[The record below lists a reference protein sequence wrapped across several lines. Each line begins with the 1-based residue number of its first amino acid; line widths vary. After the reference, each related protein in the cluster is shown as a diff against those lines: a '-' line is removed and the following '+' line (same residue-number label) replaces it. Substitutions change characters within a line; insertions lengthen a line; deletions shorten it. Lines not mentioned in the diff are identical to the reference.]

1 MEVAIYKYKRWSVV
15 LLIAFILVLLLLIF
29 PDAAHATSYYTGTDE
44 TGRQYDVTDFA
55 SGIHAVYNIARVVA
69 IALAAVAAAAGAL
82 QMLAGNEE
90 AASKG
95 RTQIIMAALVIAAL
109 ALLPTVVKF
118 GVDVGRQYGWTPT
131 IEEGN
136 QFDTTLVTDGSGDS
150 EKDDSD
156 SDDKKNDNKETD
168 DEKSDKE
175 DK

>member
-29 PDAAHATSYYTGTDE
+29 PDAAHATSYYAGTDE

-55 SGIHAVYNIARVVA
+55 SGIHAVYNIARGVA

-82 QMLAGNEE
+82 QMLTGNED

-95 RTQIIMAALVIAAL
+95 RSQIIMAALVIVAL
-109 ALLPTVVKF
+109 ALLPTVVKL
-118 GVDVGRQYGWTPT
+118 GVDIGRQYGWTPT

-136 QFDTTLVTDGSGDS
+136 QFDTELVMDGSSDS
-150 EKDDSD
+150 EKDDSG
-156 SDDKKNDNKETD
+156 SDDKKTDNKETD
-168 DEKSDKE
+168 DKKSDKE